1 MPVARK
7 KEKEDD
13 ENSFIIYVEL
23 REQHAI
29 FKLAKG
35 YISTCR
41 ACGKGFWGGGRN
53 NLSVFLMEFQV
64 PELIG

>member
-1 MPVARK
+1 MPVARN

-13 ENSFIIYVEL
+13 ENSFIINMEL
-23 REQHAI
+23 REQRAT
-29 FKLAKG
+29 FRLAKG

-41 ACGKGFWGGGRN
+41 ASGRGFWGGGRN
-53 NLSVFLMEFQV
+53 NLSIVLMEFQV